1 MIKSAYQRIFV
12 AAKSFKIDASPID
25 VDSIVVP
32 VNIPDTNSKSVRI
45 DQESSGLIFELH
57 VNSIKIAD
65 LIIHSSRPPKPRRVD
80 TEQATLSRSTSDLIS
95 ILIDE
100 TNVD

>member
-1 MIKSAYQRIFV
+1 M

-25 VDSIVVP
+25 IDAIVVP
-32 VNIPDTNSKSVRI
+32 INIPDTDSQPVRI
-45 DQESSGLIFELH
+45 DQESSRLIFELH
-57 VNSIKIAD
+57 LNGIKIAH
-65 LIIHSSRPPKPRRVD
+65 LIVHSSWPPKRRRVD
-80 TEQATLSRSTSDLIS
+80 TEQATLSRSTSDFIS